1 MGALMWTDTILTQY
15 SASQRLLSIIE
26 TFNQAIS
33 LDEFTDEFITKVW
46 DLTTNETFGLDIW
59 GKIVGIGRYI
69 TAPVDSDSFGFSEA
83 DSEAPGYPLPFNDF
97 PFYAGV
103 QETAYVRLS
112 DDAYR
117 TLILCKAFSNISIAT
132 ISDINKFLSIL
143 FAGRGRAYC
152 VNYRDMTIGITFEF
166 ALAPYEQLLLS
177 RYDVIPVP
185 GGVQLNI
192 NQIVPPYF
200 GFADDAYPFNDGT
213 FNKD

>member
-1 MGALMWTDTILTQY
+1 MSWEDTILTQY
-15 SASQRLLSIIE
+15 SASTKLLSIID

-33 LDEFTDEFITKVW
+33 LDDFTDEFITKVW

-69 TAPVDSDSFGFSEA
+69 TAPIDSDSFGFSEA
-83 DSEAPGYPLPFNDF
+83 DNGASDYPLPFNDS

-103 QETAYVRLS
+103 QETTSVRLA

-132 ISDINKFLSIL
+132 IPEINKFLSML
-143 FAGRGRAYC
+143 FVGRGRAYC

-166 ALAPYEQLLLS
+166 SLAPFEESILTN
-177 RYDVIPVP
+177 YDVVPVP
-185 GGVQLNI
+185 SGVQLNI
-192 NQIVPPYF
+192 HQVVPPYF

-213 FNKD
+213 FYRD

>member
-1 MGALMWTDTILTQY
+1 MSWEETILTQY
-15 SASQRLLSIIE
+15 SASTRLLSIID

-33 LDEFTDEFITKVW
+33 LDDFTDEFIAKVW

-69 TAPVDSDSFGFSEA
+69 TAPIDSDSFGFSEA
-83 DSEAPGYPLPFNDF
+83 DNGASDYPLPFNDS
-97 PFYAGV
+97 PFFAGI
-103 QETAYVRLS
+103 QETTSVRLA

-132 ISDINKFLSIL
+132 IPDINKFLRML
-143 FAGRGRAYC
+143 FAGRGKAYC

-166 ALAPYEQLLLS
+166 SLAPFEESILTN
-177 RYDVIPVP
+177 YDVVPVP
-185 GGVQLNI
+185 SGVQLNI
-192 NQIVPPYF
+192 HQVVPPYF

-213 FNKD
+213 FYRD